1 MNSDRDPFSD
11 ASDHD
16 HTILRPSPGGSQSP
30 RSAASAHPRPRSALA
45 GLPKFFYRSGLNP
58 LVAAANPL
66 LSLVSQLRYT
76 VSYPDPTG
84 LREQMVQEIR
94 AFEAMARERG
104 ITHET
109 VVAARYALCTLLDE
123 TVQSSPWGSVGV
135 WNQQGLLVTFFNE
148 TWGGEKFFQLL
159 KNALQYP
166 AGNKDLLELLY
177 TCLALGLKGRYRV
190 ISGGQ
195 AQLDELRERLFI
207 TLKNLHGHREPEL
220 SPRWQGVRDTRNPLM
235 RLVPLWV
242 VSAIAGVLLLAIF
255 LGFSFSLNKV
265 SDPVFA
271 AMHDIPGSKLPP
283 VPPPVLPSS
292 HDESRSPQ
300 PEGLAAFLE
309 PEIRQGLVT
318 VQELSNKTTVRIL
331 SDQLFP
337 SGSVTVNSAYRPL
350 FGRIAE
356 ALNTVPGKVL
366 ISGHTDDRPIRS
378 IRFPSNWHLSQE
390 RAKNVLAIL
399 TNRVRVPTRLT
410 AEGRAETE
418 PLVPNNSPVNRA
430 RNRRVEIT
438 VLDLGDAL

>member
-1 MNSDRDPFSD
+1 MNSDSDPFSD

-16 HTILRPSPGGSQSP
+16 YTILRPSPGGSQSP

-45 GLPKFFYRSGLNP
+45 GLPEFLYRSGLNP

-66 LSLVSQLRYT
+66 LGLVSQLRYT

-123 TVQSSPWGSVGV
+123 TVQSTPWGSVGV
-135 WNQQGLLVTFFNE
+135 WNQQGLLVIFFNE

-177 TCLALGLKGRYRV
+177 TCLALGFKGRYRV
-190 ISGGQ
+190 INGGR
-195 AQLDELRERLFI
+195 AQLDELWERLFI

-220 SPRWQGVRDTRNPLM
+220 SPHWQGVRDTRNPLI

-255 LGFSFSLNKV
+255 LGFSVSLNKV

-271 AMHDIPGSKLPP
+271 TMHDIPGGKLPP
-283 VPPPVLPSS
+283 VPPPVLPFS
-292 HDESRSPQ
+292 HDESRPSQ

-366 ISGHTDDRPIRS
+366 ITGHTDDRPIRS

-418 PLVPNNSPVNRA
+418 PLVPNNSPANQA

-438 VLDLGDAL
+438 ILNLGDAL

>member
-1 MNSDRDPFSD
+1 MNSDSDPPFSN

-16 HTILRPSPGGSQSP
+16 RTILRPSPGGSQSP
-30 RSAASAHPRPRSALA
+30 RSAAPAHPRPRSALA
-45 GLPKFFYRSGLNP
+45 GLPEFFYRSGLNP

-177 TCLALGLKGRYRV
+177 TCLALGFKGRYRV

-220 SPRWQGVRDTRNPLM
+220 SPHWQGVRDTRNPLI
-235 RLVPLWV
+235 RLVPL
-242 VSAIAGVLLLAIF
+242 
-255 LGFSFSLNKV
+255 
-265 SDPVFA
+265 
-271 AMHDIPGSKLPP
+271 
-283 VPPPVLPSS
+283 
-292 HDESRSPQ
+292 
-300 PEGLAAFLE
+300 
-309 PEIRQGLVT
+309 
-318 VQELSNKTTVRIL
+318 
-331 SDQLFP
+331 
-337 SGSVTVNSAYRPL
+337 
-350 FGRIAE
+350 
-356 ALNTVPGKVL
+356 
-366 ISGHTDDRPIRS
+366 
-378 IRFPSNWHLSQE
+378 
-390 RAKNVLAIL
+390 
-399 TNRVRVPTRLT
+399 
-410 AEGRAETE
+410 
-418 PLVPNNSPVNRA
+418 
-430 RNRRVEIT
+430 
-438 VLDLGDAL
+438 